1 MKFILICGLTFGAAA
16 AGMSAVRALQWP
28 YWAYHVL
35 VIAVGVILYLVNN
48 FLIVGFIRRRA
59 PEFASS
65 EEALPGVQK
74 WELTAGTGIVPKWV
88 SFFGIVSIA
97 FFLASPFE
105 LVAWLL
111 RTLQK

>member
-1 MKFILICGLTFGAAA
+1 MKFILICVLTFGAAS
-16 AGMSAVRALQWP
+16 AGLSIVRALQWP

-35 VIAVGVILYLVNN
+35 VICVGIVLYLVNN
-48 FLIVGFIRRRA
+48 FLIVGSIRRRA

-65 EEALPGVQK
+65 EEALPGLQK

-88 SFFGIVSIA
+88 SFIGVVSIA
-97 FFLASPFE
+97 FILASPFE
-105 LVAWLL
+105 LFAWLL

>member
-1 MKFILICGLTFGAAA
+1 MKFILMLILTFGVAAI
-16 AGMSAVRALQWP
+16 GMSTIRTLEWP
-28 YWAYHVL
+28 YWTFHVL

-48 FLIVGFIRRRA
+48 FLIVRFIRKRA

-65 EEALPGVQK
+65 EEAVPGVQK
-74 WELTAGTGIVPKWV
+74 WELTAGTGVVPKWV
-88 SFFGIVSIA
+88 SFIGIVSIA

>member
-1 MKFILICGLTFGAAA
+1 MKFILMCVLTFGAAS
-16 AGMSAVRALQWP
+16 GGLSIVRTLGWP
-28 YWAYHVL
+28 YWAYHAL
-35 VIAVGVILYLVNN
+35 VISVGVVLYLVNN
-48 FLIVGFIRRRA
+48 FLIVGFIRKRA

-65 EEALPGVQK
+65 EESLPGLQK
-74 WELTAGTGIVPKWV
+74 WELTAGTGVVPKWV
-88 SFFGIVSIA
+88 SFIGLVSIA